1 MKFAT
6 GVVVAA
12 LVLGGGSAALAG
24 TGHGGGGHGSPV
36 VSAGGRIFTGPRVFV
51 GPRVLV
57 HRRDFVGLLS
67 WRPGSYTSVDPTITS
82 YYSGPNPVSDAAPPV
97 GHQET
102 PTSPAPP
109 LTARDWHYC
118 PDSHVYYPST
128 QPCPS
133 GWLQVGPAPVPLTAA
148 AARPA
153 PAPTVIPPPPPP
165 VTP

>member
-12 LVLGGGSAALAG
+12 LVLGGGGAALAG

-109 LTARDWHYC
+109 VDGSGLALLSR
-118 PDSHVYYPST
+118 
-128 QPCPS
+128 QPRVLS
-133 GWLQVGPAPVPLTAA
+133 LH
-148 AARPA
+148 
-153 PAPTVIPPPPPP
+153 PTVSERMAASRAGARASDGCRG
-165 VTP
+165 